1 MSDTQYRPATTRERV
16 FNPETRR
23 ALRRELWV
31 GLFMALSMLLIIG
44 ALYVILYHAA
54 TFLFDNL
61 NHPLEQDVALGLAGS
76 LLAVAGVAW
85 GRGRRKLIR
94 TARETSLTTWQAL
107 RREAHYALLTC
118 YEPHCT
124 PGAIDPAADECP
136 ARVFNAET
144 RTALRRVLRA
154 IPHVMQDGAAN
165 GGDINR

>member
-118 YEPHCT
+118 LDPHCT
-124 PGAIDPAADECP
+124 PAATDPAADERP
-136 ARVFNAET
+136 ARVFNPET
-144 RTALRRVLRA
+144 RTALRRLIRVSSYTTE
-154 IPHVMQDGAAN
+154 VGTAN
-165 GGDINR
+165 GGDTER